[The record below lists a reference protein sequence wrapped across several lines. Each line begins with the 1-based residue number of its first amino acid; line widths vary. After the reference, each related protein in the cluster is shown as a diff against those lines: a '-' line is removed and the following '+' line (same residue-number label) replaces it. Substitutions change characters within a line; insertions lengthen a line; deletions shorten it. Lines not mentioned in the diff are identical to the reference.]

1 MKFKDIKPLM
11 KDWKEEEKAAA
22 IGTYS
27 RITKSSYFSGKPKH
41 HWIGLNFEFLRDNQE
56 LDIDFFDSSSHYSS
70 STLLAYLLAY
80 TQPHGTEEIIQFIK
94 DNKLEYKVIST
105 IQNATY
111 LEMTNL
117 SRTNYYFSVRDC
129 IKDNLFDLNNH
140 ETKEKWKAFFKTATT
155 NNNKK
160 FFSEALFSIA
170 EVFYDKRETLDKQ
183 FVLEMLE
190 YFLVTGKYIKANWEK
205 IIEMSNWREE
215 QLSMVSDTI
224 EGFSIIK
231 KLNPVKIG
239 MNTNQD
245 KNSVDRL
252 IVWLHDF
259 LNKKLYTQEQ
269 YISIDLTDK
278 AADKVFIITYEQ
290 KTKEIENAS
299 EMISYFG
306 RNHLPQN
313 KFEEV
318 WQKIELKN
326 KISENLPTKN
336 TTFTKNKI

>member
-1 MKFKDIKPLM
+1 MKLKDIKLLM
-11 KDWKEEEKAAA
+11 RNWKEEEKAAA

-27 RITKSSYFSGKPKH
+27 RITKNSYFSGKPRN
-41 HWIGLNFEFLRDNQE
+41 HWISLNFDFLRDNQE
-56 LDIDFFDSSSHYSS
+56 LEVNFFDSNTNYSS

-80 TQPHGTEEIIQFIK
+80 TQPHGTKELIQFIK
-94 DNKLEYKVIST
+94 DNKLEDKVIST
-105 IQNATY
+105 INNATY

-129 IKDNLFDLNNH
+129 IKENLFDLSDK
-140 ETKEKWKAFFKTATT
+140 ETKEKWKEFFKKATVD
-155 NNNKK
+155 NNKK

-170 EVFYDKRETLDKQ
+170 EVFYDKRESLDKV

-190 YFLVTGKYIKANWEK
+190 YFLITGKYIKANWEK
-205 IIEMSNWREE
+205 IVEMSNWREE

-239 MNTNQD
+239 MTINQD
-245 KNSVDRL
+245 KSSVDRL

-259 LNKKLYTQEQ
+259 LNKKLYTQDQ

-290 KTKEIENAS
+290 KTKDIENAS

-306 RNHLPQN
+306 SHHLPQN

-336 TTFTKNKI
+336 KSAIKNKI